1 MRGSGQAKVSCA
13 RTKTP
18 PSRLEAYS
26 KAANMSFLVSSGKS
40 DITSSGVIPEANIFN
55 TSSTLI
61 RIPRIV
67 ALPPLL
73 PASIVISFDFFIF
86 QYYSQLHIDATTK
99 LNYEF
104 PELVV
109 HLTAMA
115 ATCWSASWQ
124 IFLWFFGY
132 GYFCG

>member
-1 MRGSGQAKVSCA
+1 MTDSDQAKVSWV
-13 RTKTP
+13 RMKTP
-18 PSRLEAYS
+18 LSRLEAYS
-26 KAANMSFLVSSGKS
+26 KAAIMSFFVSSGKS
-40 DITSSGVIPEANIFN
+40 EITSSEVMAEANIFS

-132 GYFCG
+132 GYFCC